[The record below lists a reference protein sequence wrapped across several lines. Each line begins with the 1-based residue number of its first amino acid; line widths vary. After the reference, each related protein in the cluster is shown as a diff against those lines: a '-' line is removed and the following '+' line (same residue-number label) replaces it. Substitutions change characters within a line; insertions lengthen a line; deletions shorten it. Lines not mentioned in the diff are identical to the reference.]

1 MFRTIFNTFR
11 TMRRFASPS
20 KDDIHVHAAKG
31 NVDHLIA
38 LLDRKPKMVNRV
50 DQMDFGT
57 PLHWAAIYG
66 QVESCKVLIS
76 RGADLGLVDD
86 CEQTPLWWA
95 IKGGEL
101 QVIRFLLK
109 SGADANV
116 KDSKGNTPLQY
127 AVRKGKDQIVAAL
140 KKYGASLPDE

>member
-1 MFRTIFNTFR
+1 MFRTILNTFR

-20 KDDIHVHAAKG
+20 RDDIHVHAAKG

-50 DQMDFGT
+50 DPMDFGT

-66 QVESCKVLIS
+66 QVESCKALIA

-86 CEQTPLWWA
+86 CKQTPLWWA
-95 IKGGEL
+95 IRGGEL

-109 SGADANV
+109 SGADPNV
-116 KDSKGNTPLQY
+116 EDSKGSTPLQY
-127 AVRKGKDQIVAAL
+127 AVRKGKDAIAAVL
-140 KKYGASLPDE
+140 RKYGASEGNE